1 MVDDELAIGAEEVQQ
16 GDTRLFPG
24 SIERSKGI
32 RLRHFDNGQVAAL
45 GGKGV
50 AGPGKILFLFEEGN
64 ASGAVLGRGG
74 DLLKGS
80 LACGTLGEKG
90 RQRRGKAT
98 CALHMKERDT
108 FAVAMSVNF

>member
-32 RLRHFDNGQVAAL
+32 RLRHFDDGQVTAL

-50 AGPGKILFLFEEGN
+50 ASPCMILFLFEEGN
-64 ASGAVLGRGG
+64 ASGAVLRRGG
-74 DLLKGS
+74 DLCKR
-80 LACGTLGEKG
+80 A
-90 RQRRGKAT
+90 
-98 CALHMKERDT
+98 
-108 FAVAMSVNF
+108 